1 MVDMSAPPQKIT
13 TDMAVQLA
21 LEELQRQRQAML
33 PVDRVKKTFILGQE
47 GGRWVMM
54 SVDDLIG
61 ALQMRK
67 TIAVKWAV
75 TYVQQLRGPKDSQL
89 YIVQ

>member
-1 MVDMSAPPQKIT
+1 MSAPPQKIT

-47 GGRWVMM
+47 GGRWVTM

-67 TIAVKWAV
+67 TIAVKWAIQ
-75 TYVQQLRGPKDSQL
+75 YVQQLRGPKDSQL
-89 YIVQ
+89 YTVA

>member
-1 MVDMSAPPQKIT
+1 MSAPPQKIT

-47 GGRWVMM
+47 GGRWVTM

-67 TIAVKWAV
+67 TLAVKWAV
-75 TYVQQLRGPKDSQL
+75 TYVQQLRSPKDSQL
-89 YIVQ
+89 YIVT